1 LQYAGRESPIVK
13 RLESVET
20 VLIVVAL
27 VSLWPLLLRF
37 SAPWYQ
43 LWLAAVLGA
52 MVWVAVRRF
61 RRIREAA
68 EEAKRK
74 RDEIEKPGPPPF
86 LTG

>member
-1 LQYAGRESPIVK
+1 VR

-27 VSLWPLLLRF
+27 ISLWPLLLRF

-43 LWLAAVLGA
+43 VWLAVVLGA

-61 RRIREAA
+61 RRIRDAA

-74 RDEIEKPGPPPF
+74 RDEMEKSGRPPF
-86 LTG
+86 LSG

>member
-1 LQYAGRESPIVK
+1 MK

-20 VLIVVAL
+20 ILIVVAL
-27 VSLWPLLLRF
+27 VSLWPLLLGF
-37 SAPWYQ
+37 SVPWYQ
-43 LWLAAVLGA
+43 LWLALVLGA

-68 EEAKRK
+68 GDAKRK
-74 RDEIEKPGPPPF
+74 RDETEKSGRPPF

>member
-1 LQYAGRESPIVK
+1 MK
-13 RLESVET
+13 WLESVET

-27 VSLWPLLLRF
+27 VSLWPLLF
-37 SAPWYQ
+37 GFNAVWYWV
-43 LWLAAVLGA
+43 WLTAVLAA

-74 RDEIEKPGPPPF
+74 RDEMEKSGRPPF
-86 LTG
+86 LG